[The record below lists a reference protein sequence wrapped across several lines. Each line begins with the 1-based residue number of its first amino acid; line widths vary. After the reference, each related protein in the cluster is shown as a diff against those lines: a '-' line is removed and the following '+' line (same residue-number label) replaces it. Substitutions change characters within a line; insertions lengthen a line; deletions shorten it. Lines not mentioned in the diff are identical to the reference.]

1 MKKFIKY
8 IGVLDNSNNIH
19 HVEFTEGLNVI
30 TGKSSTGKSAM
41 IEIFDYCF
49 GNSENTVPEG
59 VITDNAKLYFTVFC
73 LKETGL
79 ILARKPNPQ
88 KGFIKE
94 LPLDKISD
102 LNLFKSSDFFKESDF
117 MQLKDFKLEL
127 GRYFG
132 IDIEDT
138 DTNLEVKKQKGQKSP
153 RPTARHFTSF
163 MLQHQNLIAN
173 KHSLFYRF
181 DEKEKREQTIDQFKI
196 FAGFVDQDYFTK
208 SQKLNELI
216 AEHKKLEG
224 EQNKETEYQN
234 NIKKKLQEL
243 LTEYNAVTGVP
254 LTDVYAESL
263 LKTPSKYLDVIQNAT
278 VKTDAN
284 SNEYSTA
291 RETLVKEKN
300 QLVALIR
307 EKENYRINITTS
319 IRYAEE
325 YKTIYDEVSTVNQA
339 NIHAS
344 LCPFCE
350 NENHGIIEEAN
361 QLEDAINWLNRELQ
375 KTPYLLE
382 SFKSDEKKAND
393 EVDALKRQLKIVEA
407 EIFKLDETISKL
419 KINQGLDEQGLKIK
433 FKIESMLEEAITSKN
448 NSVSDKLS
456 EKEKAINKLRTEL
469 LEKYNDFESRRSAEG
484 VINKRMKL
492 IGDSFDFESS
502 YKPINLKFSL
512 ESFDLYHET
521 SDGKKVYLRSMG
533 SGANWLYS
541 HLSLFL
547 SLQYYFCTL
556 GEKCL
561 IPPILFIDQPSQVYF
576 PSKIDIKEEFDA
588 KELKKLEGE
597 EEKADE
603 DILAV
608 TNMYNQ
614 LIKHCSSTLTETG
627 IMPQIIV
634 TDHADNLE
642 LEGDVKFADIVSGRR
657 WRKRG
662 FIQIGDIKNT
672 QN

>member
-79 ILARKPNPQ
+79 ILARKSNPQ

-102 LNLFKSSDFFKESDF
+102 LEALKFPDFFKDSDF

-153 RPTARHFTSF
+153 RPTPRHFTSF

-216 AEHKKLEG
+216 AEQKKLEG

-234 NIKKKLQEL
+234 NIKKRLQEL
-243 LTEYNAVTGVP
+243 LTEYHAVTGVP
-254 LTDVYAESL
+254 LIDVYAESL

-278 VKTDAN
+278 VKTDIN
-284 SNEYSTA
+284 SNEYTNA
-291 RETLVKEKN
+291 REKLIKDKN
-300 QLVALIR
+300 QLVAQIR

-344 LCPFCE
+344 LCPFCA
-350 NENHGIIEEAN
+350 NENHGIIGEAN
-361 QLEDAINWLNRELQ
+361 QLEDAINWLNKELE

-393 EVDALKRQLKIVEA
+393 EVVALKRQLNIVEL
-407 EIFKLDETISKL
+407 EIIKLDETISKL

-433 FKIESMLEEAITSKN
+433 FKVESMLEEAIASKN

-456 EKEKAINKLRTEL
+456 EKEKAISKLRTEL
-469 LEKYNDFESRRSAEG
+469 LEKYNDYESRRSAEA

-521 SDGKKVYLRSMG
+521 SEGKKVYLRSMG

-556 GEKCL
+556 GGKCL

-576 PSKIDIKEEFDA
+576 PSKIDIQEEFDA

-614 LIKHCSSTLTETG
+614 LIKHCKTTMEETG

-642 LEGDVKFADIVSGRR
+642 LEGDVKFSEIVSGRR

-662 FIQIGDIKNT
+662 FIQVA
-672 QN
+672 